1 MEKDQNINPE
11 SQNEEI
17 KETES
22 KEGIQEVQEDSVEKI
37 QEVQED
43 SVEKNQEVQEDSVE
57 KNQEVQED
65 SVEKNQEVQEVT
77 PEEKIKELEDKVA
90 RAFAEMEN
98 QRRRFEKEKDDA
110 FDYGGFSFAKEALNL
125 IDNLERS
132 KQILESDEVLKDTE
146 ALKKTLEH
154 FEIISKDM
162 ISIFSKNGITPVISI
177 GKKLDPNQHQAMMEI
192 DDDQKEPGTIVQ
204 EIQKGFMMKDR
215 LLRPALVGVSKKTKT
230 QNDQKSEENEE
241 NSNN

>member
-1 MEKDQNINPE
+1 MDKNQNINSE

-17 KETES
+17 KETEA
-22 KEGIQEVQEDSVEKI
+22 EEQIQLEQEDST
-37 QEVQED
+37 
-43 SVEKNQEVQEDSVE
+43 EKNQEV
-57 KNQEVQED
+57 K
-65 SVEKNQEVQEVT
+65 EVT
-77 PEEKIKELEDKVA
+77 LEEKIKELEDKVV
-90 RAFAEMEN
+90 RTLAEMEN
-98 QRRRFEKEKDDA
+98 QRRRFGKEKEDA

-132 KQILESDEVLKDTE
+132 KQILESDETLKDTE

-162 ISIFSKNGITPVISI
+162 VSIFSKNGIISI
-177 GKKLDPNQHQAMMEI
+177 VSVGKKLDPNQHQAMMEI

-215 LLRPALVGVSKKTKT
+215 LLRPALVAVSKKTKI
-230 QNDQKSEENEE
+230 QNDQKIEENKE
-241 NSNN
+241 NSDN